1 MTRAP
6 QALALKSIR
15 PTVLAGSHAFSRGG
29 MGPLHKI
36 ATLAVA
42 ATLAALCGTVVARA
56 EVQVSCTADHVVV
69 RTKGATLAEIL
80 AGLEATCRT
89 RIELNGATSRQF
101 IGVYSGS
108 LRDVLSRLLV
118 GVDHIVHS
126 AAGHITIAIDPQNAA
141 YPHAIAAFPD
151 NDGGSSVQG
160 WVPSVSQIASAAT
173 TPRAQAAQPD
183 ATTDD
188 AEKETSEVQGW
199 VPSARLVVS
208 SIVPAIAAAARR
220 VSLFIFESCFRI
232 FVCLDAPPKLL
243 APLGENAVTRTQHSR
258 GKARLKKFKK
268 PLWNKG
274 FLKHADTKSSL
285 VHQFHGTK

>member
-29 MGPLHKI
+29 MGPLRKI

-42 ATLAALCGTVVARA
+42 ATLAALCGAVVARA

-208 SIVPAIAAAARR
+208 SIVPAIAAAASGVTAADVEGEPFGIQGWVPAQAAALPHPPTVTAAAP
-220 VSLFIFESCFRI
+220 VSGALQ
-232 FVCLDAPPKLL
+232 
-243 APLGENAVTRTQHSR
+243 PLPNDSDGGADGSVQGWMPTAVRS
-258 GKARLKKFKK
+258 
-268 PLWNKG
+268 N
-274 FLKHADTKSSL
+274 
-285 VHQFHGTK
+285 